1 MNSRVCYQITPR
13 PLSHQFEVSLRF
25 APKEG
30 EQFARLSLPA
40 WIPGS
45 YMIREFSKNIVHIE
59 MTQAHKP
66 LALIKLDKHTW
77 QAVLRDASPVHVLYR
92 VYAWDM
98 SVRTSYLDTLR
109 GFFNGTSVCLRVHG
123 HEESICE
130 VDITAPDGLSSLWRV
145 STGLAPARA
154 QDESGVFGGDGQ
166 ALRYLA
172 QNYDDLIDCPVE
184 MGVMSTAQFVACGVK
199 HQIAITGACD
209 DIDLDRLCKDLQAV
223 CENQIKLFDPRG
235 EAPFSRYVF
244 LIHATD
250 NGYGGLEHRNS
261 TALLCSR
268 KDLPHVGMKESH
280 ADYRTFLG
288 LCSHEYFHAWNV
300 KRIKPTAFMDYQL
313 DRETY
318 TRQLWLFEGFTSYYD
333 DLSLLNCGLLSREQY
348 GEALGKTYSSVMKHK
363 GHTQQTLSESS
374 FDAWTKYYRQDEN
387 SPNAIVSY
395 YTKGSLVALCL
406 DALIRQET
414 EGCQS
419 LDDVMRW
426 LWLNYGKANRGLGE
440 DELAGVVHAATG
452 LDVGP
457 FLKKATETTEPL
469 PLADALKTLGYEL
482 RAVGPEARCDWGVV
496 TATVGEFLHVKQVR
510 NGSAGELAGLA
521 TGDILIAIDGYKAS
535 ADYLKRLQ
543 SRKQAGDSSR
553 LLALRRERALDL
565 VLVWQAA
572 EVREWKIKPLET
584 GT

>member
-1 MNSRVCYQITPR
+1 MNSRVCYHITPR
-13 PLSHQFEVSLRF
+13 PLCHQFEVSLRF
-25 APKEG
+25 HPKDG
-30 EQFARLSLPA
+30 EALATLSLPA

-45 YMIREFSKNIVHIE
+45 YMIREFSKNIVHME
-59 MTQAHKP
+59 MMQSHKP
-66 LALIKLDKHTW
+66 LGLTKLDKHTW
-77 QAVLRDASPVHVLYR
+77 QAVLRDSGPVHVLYR

-109 GFFNGTSVCLRVHG
+109 GFFNGTSVCMRVHG
-123 HEESICE
+123 HEQSICE
-130 VDITAPDGLSSLWRV
+130 IDIAAPEGLSSLWRV

-154 QDESGVFGGDGQ
+154 QDEAGVFTGDSQ
-166 ALRYLA
+166 TLRYLA

-184 MGVMSTAQFVACGVK
+184 MGVMANAQFVALGVK
-199 HQIAITGACD
+199 HQVAISGACD
-209 DIDLDRLCKDLQAV
+209 DIDLDRLCKDLQLV
-223 CENQIKLFDPRG
+223 CETHIKLFDPRG

-268 KDLPHVGMKESH
+268 KDLPHIGMKDSH
-280 ADYRTFLG
+280 PDYRTFLG

-300 KRIKPTAFMDYQL
+300 KRIKPAAFMDYHL

-333 DLSLLNCGLLSREQY
+333 DLALLNCGLLTQEQY

-363 GHTQQTLSESS
+363 GHTQQSLSESS

-387 SPNAIVSY
+387 SPNTIVSY
-395 YTKGSLVALCL
+395 YAKGSLVALCL
-406 DALIRQET
+406 DALIRKET

-440 DELAGVVHAATG
+440 DEFAGVVHAATG
-452 LDVGP
+452 LDVAP
-457 FLKKATETTEPL
+457 FLKKSIDTTEPL
-469 PLADALKTLGYEL
+469 PVGDALKTLGYEL
-482 RAVGPEARCDWGVV
+482 RAVEPEMRCDWGLV
-496 TATVGEFLHVKQVR
+496 TTAVGDFLHVKQVR

-521 TGDILIAIDGYKAS
+521 AGDVLIAIDDFKAT
-535 ADYLKRLQ
+535 ADHMKRLQ

-553 LLALRRERALDL
+553 VLLLRRERAMEML
-565 VLVWQAA
+565 LVWQAA
-572 EVREWKIKPLET
+572 DVREWKIKPVQ
-584 GT
+584 G